1 AVDAGAAK
9 IAARFAELKAG
20 GVAVAITD
28 AISDRHLTET
38 GQALDGMKL
47 VTGGSGIAMGLP
59 ENFRRRGL
67 LASGTAS
74 AFSPPEGRAV
84 YIAGSCSQAT
94 RRQIEVVQEAG
105 IPSRRVDPFRVAD
118 GSETAA
124 TVTDWVLS
132 NGGADPVLIYSS
144 ADPAEVGRAQ
154 EAFGRDKAGALI
166 EDLLAEV
173 ARGLVDAGISRLVV
187 AGGETS
193 GAVVSALKV
202 KSLQIG
208 PEIDPGVPW
217 TLSMGKPGV
226 ALALKS
232 GNFGAEDFFTKAS
245 GMLDR

>member
-1 AVDAGAAK
+1 MLA
-9 IAARFAELKAG
+9 
-20 GVAVAITD
+20 TD
-28 AISDRHLTET
+28 
-38 GQALDGMKL
+38 Q
-47 VTGGSGIAMGLP
+47 
-59 ENFRRRGL
+59 
-67 LASGTAS
+67 ASGFTA
-74 AFSPPEGRAV
+74 PKGRAI
-84 YIAGSCSQAT
+84 YLAGSCSQAT

-105 IPSRRVDPFRVAD
+105 IPSRRIDPFRVAD

-124 TVTDWVLS
+124 TFTDWALS

-154 EAFGRDKAGALI
+154 EAFGREKAGALI
-166 EDLLAEV
+166 EDLMADI
-173 ARGLVDAGISRLVV
+173 AHGLVQSGISRLVV

-217 TLSMGKPGV
+217 TLSMGEPGV